1 MIRYTE
7 PEQNI
12 PSKENIMDHIVYVD
26 TQSREMEQL
35 LNGEKTMI
43 VRTAS
48 GRKIPYDRLENG
60 DRLFFT
66 RNNGEGL
73 ILASAVVKQVIQ
85 FGPVN
90 RELSCEI
97 LKNHQSQLNLSERQF
112 NRWGG
117 KRYLVL
123 VEIDSLQKIHP
134 FKFNRSAFH
143 NMDDWLP
150 VGNIETVKE

>member
-1 MIRYTE
+1 
-7 PEQNI
+7 
-12 PSKENIMDHIVYVD
+12 MDHIVYVD
-26 TQSREMEQL
+26 TKSREMEKL
-35 LNGEKTMI
+35 LSGKKTMI

-48 GRKIPYDRLENG
+48 GRKLPYDRVKNG

-66 RNNGEGL
+66 RNNGEGV
-73 ILASAVVKQVIQ
+73 ILASALVKQVIQ

-90 RELSCEI
+90 RELSFEI
-97 LKNHQSQLNLSERQF
+97 LNNHQSRLNLSESQV

-123 VEIDSLQKIHP
+123 VEINSLQKIAP
-134 FKFNRSAFH
+134 FKFDRSAYN

-150 VGNIETVKE
+150 VGSIETVKE